1 MPPTCH
7 RDGSARKTMSLGASH
22 IWVLCDGRASAGRK
36 YCVKLLYERGEHG
49 GHGDGSAET
58 WELRASGHHPDSS
71 RVANSPYPTPVITGG
86 EGMSQ
91 DGHEAIGRNRRAVA
105 TGAEGTPEPTTKVLA
120 AELWT
125 HPKLLLEALEELR
138 TLGSQ
143 SRPRVPE
150 AVDWAR
156 GLVHQVLRAFGFRD
170 RWPNIVPVAQGSS
183 I

>member
-1 MPPTCH
+1 
-7 RDGSARKTMSLGASH
+7 
-22 IWVLCDGRASAGRK
+22 
-36 YCVKLLYERGEHG
+36 
-49 GHGDGSAET
+49 
-58 WELRASGHHPDSS
+58 
-71 RVANSPYPTPVITGG
+71 
-86 EGMSQ
+86 MSQ
-91 DGHEAIGRNRRAVA
+91 DGMKRLEEIVGAVA
-105 TGAEGTPEPTTKVLA
+105 TGAEGTPEPATKGLA

-125 HPKLLLEALEELR
+125 HPKLLLDALEELR